1 VDRKSNEGGTA
12 PCRFRDYGFD
22 MRVLIV
28 EDEHGL
34 AGAVQIGL
42 ARDGYAADV
51 ALTRSEAESKLAVTA
66 YDLLLLDVTLPDG
79 NGLELAAAVRSGETD
94 CLSGHD
100 VRILMLTAR
109 GGLADRVR
117 GLDAGADDYLVKPF
131 ALEEL
136 TARIR
141 ALLRREVSGTSTV
154 LRAGELTL
162 DTARQLAHRGGRE
175 LTLTLKEFAVL
186 RYLMTR
192 PGHVVSSEELL
203 EHVWDENADPF
214 TETVR
219 VTVGTLRRK
228 LTLEGEEPALETVIG
243 RGYRLR
249 DEPLQGSA

>member
-1 VDRKSNEGGTA
+1 
-12 PCRFRDYGFD
+12 

-28 EDEHGL
+28 EDEHDL

-42 ARDGYAADV
+42 TREGYAADV
-51 ALTRSEAESKLAVTA
+51 ASSRAEAESKLAVTA
-66 YDLLLLDVTLPDG
+66 YDLLLLDVTLTDG
-79 NGLELAAAVRSGETD
+79 NGLELAAAVRSGEAD
-94 CLSGHD
+94 CLAGPD

-131 ALEEL
+131 ALMEL

-141 ALLRREVSGTSTV
+141 ALLRREVSATSTV
-154 LRAGELTL
+154 LRSGALTL
-162 DTARQLAHRGGRE
+162 DPARQLVHRGRRE
-175 LTLTLKEFAVL
+175 LSLTLKEFSVL
-186 RYLMTR
+186 RYLMSR
-192 PGHVVSSEELL
+192 PGHVVSAEELL

-214 TETVR
+214 TQTVR

-228 LTLEGEEPALETVIG
+228 LTVEGEEPLLETVIG

-249 DEPLQGSA
+249 DESLRGSA